1 MTDIKKSRAKR
12 LFTAFIE
19 AAAGNFDCAAGFVG
33 FADPIAVL
41 AALAG

>member
-1 MTDIKKSRAKR
+1 MTDIKRAV
-12 LFTAFIE
+12 LNGSLQLFIE

-33 FADPIAVL
+33 FADPVAVL